1 VLFPLEYKIPVREEY
16 IPNVTN
22 RLPVNQQT
30 SPAYAGQGIVGSTAF
45 GLKHGQGEIV
55 KEFV

>member
-1 VLFPLEYKIPVREEY
+1 VLFPLEYKIPVREQY

-22 RLPVNQQT
+22 RLPVNQQI
-30 SPAYAGQGIVGSTAF
+30 SPAYARQSLAGSTAF
-45 GLKHGQGEIV
+45 ELKHGQGEIV